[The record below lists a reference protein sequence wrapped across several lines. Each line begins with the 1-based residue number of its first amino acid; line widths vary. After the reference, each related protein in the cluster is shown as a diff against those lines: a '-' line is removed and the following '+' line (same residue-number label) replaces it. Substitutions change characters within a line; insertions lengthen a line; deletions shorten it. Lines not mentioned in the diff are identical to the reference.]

1 MENNTAIKTEW
12 DLEKYF
18 YSSLE
23 DPQLDKDIEKYK
35 NTVSE
40 FRNRYK
46 DKIASLNESEF
57 IIYFRDL
64 DYMSTLLDK
73 VYMYLHFLQT
83 LDMQDAKVQKK
94 IMKVEKISSELEEE
108 LVFIYEEYKKLGA
121 DFFYKLSKNPKFE
134 EYKLFTKDIGD
145 SIKYLLSEKEEILIN
160 RFEDVTS
167 NFNKIYDE
175 HTTALEFEID
185 GKKYLES
192 EILSMRSDSD
202 REVRK
207 KANEALAKE
216 YNKLIT
222 KVVLGRIY
230 ASVCEENVLEKKTRG
245 YNSVMT
251 SFNES
256 EHLSDDTVD
265 VLLECV
271 TNKFYLY
278 HRFLD
283 IKKKFLGY
291 DELHIY
297 DLLASID
304 LGGGEIPEI
313 SFEEGWNKY
322 ISIIEKIDP
331 KMAQYSKDMLD
342 GGRMSVFP
350 KKGKQGGAYANY
362 TKTIPSFVMLNWN
375 NKLDDL
381 TTMAHELG
389 HAFHG
394 ELQKKQNALSY
405 NTPLVLSE
413 TASIFTETLLF
424 QNILKEIED
433 KNKKKEMIVE
443 YLDGIFST
451 VFRQI
456 QYVNFEKRCHNSFL
470 NNEPLTYVEFDE
482 MWSEETKKLL
492 GNNVGSL
499 ELISSRWSQIPH
511 IFMSPFYCYSY
522 AFGNIL
528 SLNLIQMYQEAE
540 NKQEFLDKY
549 HEFLSAGG
557 SETPEEL
564 MKRIFGL
571 NLDEKFYDTAFKVV
585 ENFIGELEK

>member
-46 DKIASLNESEF
+46 DKITSLNESEF

-83 LDMQDAKVQKK
+83 LDMQDVKVQKK

-121 DFFYKLSKNPKFE
+121 DFFYKLSENPKFE
-134 EYKLFTKDIGD
+134 EYKLFIKDIGD
-145 SIKYLLSEKEEILIN
+145 SIKYLLSEKEEILVN

-175 HTTALEFEID
+175 HTTALEFEVD

-207 KANEALAKE
+207 KANESLAKE
-216 YNKLIT
+216 YNKLMT

-256 EHLSDDTVD
+256 EHLSDEAVDT
-265 VLLECV
+265 LLECV
-271 TNKFYLY
+271 TNKFHLY

-297 DLLASID
+297 DLLASVD
-304 LGGGEIPEI
+304 LGGGEMPKI
-313 SFEEGWNKY
+313 SFEEGWDKY

-331 KMAQYSKDMLD
+331 KMAQYSKDMLE

-362 TKTIPSFVMLNWN
+362 TKTVPSFVMLNWN

-413 TASIFTETLLF
+413 TASIFNQTLLF
-424 QNILKEIED
+424 EQILKEIED
-433 KNKKKEMIVE
+433 KNKVKEMIVE
-443 YLDGIFST
+443 YLDDIFST

-482 MWSEETKKLL
+482 MWTEETKKLL

-528 SLNLIQMYQEAE
+528 SLNLIQMYHEAE
-540 NKQEFLDKY
+540 NKEEFLAKY
-549 HEFLSAGG
+549 HEFLAAGG
-557 SETPEEL
+557 SETPEQLLE
-564 MKRIFGL
+564 RIFNL
-571 NLDEKFYDTAFKVV
+571 KLDEKFYDTAFKVV
-585 ENFIGELEK
+585 EDFIGELEK